1 MSLKHTTN
9 VVLAVILAGLG
20 YRAFAANLPGE
31 AGGITVVGCPGVE
44 TKNKYYV
51 GNREPLLPGPL
62 LKLPIGAIK
71 PQGWLRKQLE
81 LEADGFFGHLPELSR
96 FLIKETSPWLSP
108 AGEGEKFWEEVPYWL
123 KGYGDLAY
131 VLGDQ
136 KMIDEARVWIN
147 GVISSQREDG
157 WFGPRANIASP
168 RVHSKGK
175 PDLWPNMPMLNALQA
190 YYEYSGDERV
200 IRLMTKYFEWQFKVP
215 DDDFL
220 PPLWQKQRGG
230 DNLASVYWLYNRT
243 GDKKLLDLAT
253 KIFNKIANWTDGVP
267 DWHNVN
273 ITQALRGMPTYYL
286 QSKDQKHLT
295 APERNYQTVWGMYG
309 QVPGGMFGGDENC
322 RSNFTSARQAVETCG
337 IVEMM
342 HSCQEI
348 LKIDGDLKWA
358 DRCEDVT
365 FNSLPATT
373 TPDLRALRYLTAPN
387 LVISNSKNKSPKLQD
402 PGAKYQ
408 MNPHGHRC
416 CQLNI
421 GQGWPYYAE
430 HLWMATPD
438 NGLALIFYSDSKVT
452 AKVGDGTEVG
462 ITETTRYPFEENV
475 MVSVAVSKP
484 VSFPLY
490 LRTPVWCDKAEL
502 TINGERVK
510 VQAKPQSF
518 LRIDREWKNGDV
530 VKLTLPMQ
538 VRVRTWTR
546 NANSVSVDRGPLT
559 YSMKIAETYVPID
572 GAVAISKEYLPDA
585 WRRELSKEQLAAWPA
600 FEIYPSTP
608 WNYGLVL
615 EKQKLDDSFKVA
627 KKEWPKDNNVWG
639 VEQVPVEIKAKGRK
653 IPGWQADETDLV
665 GLIAESPIKSEEPV
679 EDITLIPMGAG
690 RLRLAAFPVID
701 NGPNGHVW
709 QNPAEPYV
717 KISERQAAAMKKAG
731 QKLKGTPGC
740 AACQSAGEMCAEC
753 RAASES
759 NKAPAKKK
767 KKAAVQK

>member
-1 MSLKHTTN
+1 
-9 VVLAVILAGLG
+9 
-20 YRAFAANLPGE
+20 
-31 AGGITVVGCPGVE
+31 
-44 TKNKYYV
+44 
-51 GNREPLLPGPL
+51 
-62 LKLPIGAIK
+62 
-71 PQGWLRKQLE
+71 
-81 LEADGFFGHLPELSR
+81 
-96 FLIKETSPWLSP
+96 
-108 AGEGEKFWEEVPYWL
+108 
-123 KGYGDLAY
+123 
-131 VLGDQ
+131 
-136 KMIDEARVWIN
+136 
-147 GVISSQREDG
+147 
-157 WFGPRANIASP
+157 
-168 RVHSKGK
+168 
-175 PDLWPNMPMLNALQA
+175 
-190 YYEYSGDERV
+190 
-200 IRLMTKYFEWQFKVP
+200 
-215 DDDFL
+215 
-220 PPLWQKQRGG
+220 
-230 DNLASVYWLYNRT
+230 
-243 GDKKLLDLAT
+243 
-253 KIFNKIANWTDGVP
+253 
-267 DWHNVN
+267 
-273 ITQALRGMPTYYL
+273 
-286 QSKDQKHLT
+286 
-295 APERNYQTVWGMYG
+295 
-309 QVPGGMFGGDENC
+309 
-322 RSNFTSARQAVETCG
+322 
-337 IVEMM
+337 
-342 HSCQEI
+342 
-348 LKIDGDLKWA
+348 
-358 DRCEDVT
+358 
-365 FNSLPATT
+365 
-373 TPDLRALRYLTAPN
+373 
-387 LVISNSKNKSPKLQD
+387 
-402 PGAKYQ
+402 
-408 MNPHGHRC
+408 
-416 CQLNI
+416 
-421 GQGWPYYAE
+421 
-430 HLWMATPD
+430 MATPD

-615 EKQKLDDSFKVA
+615 DKQKLDDSFKVA